1 MLENFE
7 FRVLSLLF
15 INFLKDCGNAESL
28 KAKPGPRRQAFAEV
42 SVNEEDFSEIS
53 LDDGNL
59 PEPSNLREP
68 SPLFQKTAMNT
79 AAYLSLPHSIG
90 GGKRSASYCGS
101 SWEANNHLEE
111 QTHGSHVLR
120 RDLTLPSH
128 PSRHD
133 RIMLEELDEKCL
145 SSATVSQDSLR

>member
-1 MLENFE
+1 M
-7 FRVLSLLF
+7 
-15 INFLKDCGNAESL
+15 
-28 KAKPGPRRQAFAEV
+28 
-42 SVNEEDFSEIS
+42 NEEDFSEIS
-53 LDDGNL
+53 LDDRNP
-59 PEPSNLREP
+59 PEPSDLRQP
-68 SPLFQKTAMNT
+68 SPLFQKSGMN

-120 RDLTLPSH
+120 RDLNLPSH

-133 RIMLEELDEKCL
+133 RIMLEELEERCF
-145 SSATVSQDSLR
+145 SSATVSQDSLRLDFKLNFNERI